1 MTAAEEQQVSPRPPR
16 FYYGWWMVA
25 LACLVTIVAT
35 APLQDAIPIW
45 SAALVDQFEWSG
57 THLTAAFSITFLLG
71 LAAPAAGYL
80 SDRFGPRR
88 IVVAGLGL
96 VAAGTLFIG
105 LLQDSWPWFAAIFV
119 IATGQFLAGF
129 VPLVALLSN
138 WFVRQRSTA
147 IAVTLAS
154 TSLFAL
160 FVLPVISWIYDTDG
174 LISGWR
180 ITAFALAGIVALVA
194 VLVSSKFHNHP
205 EELGLLPDGD
215 SNAETKEG
223 TGSFTIGQVM
233 QSRTSW
239 ILIAAHFLVTAGA
252 LTSRTHMAANM
263 IDAGLTFTQ
272 LSLALSVHSTVW
284 VVFAIIGGLAGDRFP
299 KQAVLS
305 FSALVL
311 SVGVLAIAL
320 ADSPPMFYLAVTLT
334 GMGAGGMTP
343 LIWAILP
350 DYFGV
355 ASLGKVLGAFAMI
368 SGIAGILNAVALAFP
383 FLTGILIPE
392 NAIIFLA
399 AGLTLVGALLYR
411 NVHPPEPPRLTTT
424 EQRLP

>member
-25 LACLVTIVAT
+25 LACLVSIAAT
-35 APLQDAIPIW
+35 ALFQDAMPIW
-45 SAALVDQFEWSG
+45 STALVNQFEWSG
-57 THLTAAFSITFLLG
+57 TYFTVVFATAFLSG
-71 LAAPAAGYL
+71 LSALAAGYL

-154 TSLFAL
+154 SSLFAL
-160 FVLPVISWIYDTDG
+160 FVVPVISWISDLEG

-180 ITAFALAGIVALVA
+180 ITAFALAGIVASVA
-194 VLVSSKFHNHP
+194 VLVSSKLHNRP

-223 TGSFTIGQVM
+223 TGSFIIGQVM
-233 QSRTSW
+233 RSRTFW
-239 ILIAAHFLVTAGA
+239 MLIAADFLVTSGA
-252 LTSRTHMAANM
+252 LTSRTYMAANM
-263 IDAGLTFTQ
+263 INAGLTLAQ
-272 LSLALSVHSTVW
+272 LGLAFSVQSTVW
-284 VVFAIIGGLAGDRFP
+284 VAFAIVGGLAGDRFP

-311 SVGVLAIAL
+311 SVGAFAIAL
-320 ADSPPMFYLAVTLT
+320 ADNLPMFLLGSTLI
-334 GMGAGGMTP
+334 GMGSGALAP
-343 LIWAILP
+343 VIWAILP
-350 DYFGV
+350 EFFGV

-368 SGIAGILNAVALAFP
+368 SGIAGILNALALFFP
-383 FLTGILIPE
+383 FFFRVPNYE
-392 NAIIFLA
+392 NAILFWA
-399 AGLTLVGALLYR
+399 AGLTLVGAFLFR
-411 NVHPPEPPRLTTT
+411 NAHPPEPPGLTTT

>member
-1 MTAAEEQQVSPRPPR
+1 MSAAEEQQLSSPRPR

-25 LACLVTIVAT
+25 LVCLVLIVAT
-35 APLQDAIPIW
+35 APLQDAVPIW
-45 SAALVDQFEWSG
+45 STELVDQFEWSR
-57 THLTAAFSITFLLG
+57 THLTAAFSMTFLLG

-80 SDRFGPRR
+80 SDRYGPRR

-96 VAAGTLFIG
+96 VATGTLLFG
-105 LLQDSWPWFAAIFV
+105 LLQDLWTWFAAMFV
-119 IATGQFLAGF
+119 IATGQLLAGF

-147 IAVTLAS
+147 IAVTFAS

-160 FVLPVISWIYDTDG
+160 VVVPVISWSSGAEG

-180 ITAFALAGIVALVA
+180 VTAFALAGIVACVA
-194 VLVSSKFHNHP
+194 VLVASKLQNRP
-205 EELGLLPDGD
+205 EELDPLPDGD
-215 SNAETKEG
+215 SNAKTKEG

-233 QSRTSW
+233 RTRAFW
-239 ILIAAHFLVTAGA
+239 ILMAADFLVTAGA

-263 IDAGLTFTQ
+263 INAGLTFTQ
-272 LSLALSVHSTVW
+272 LSLALLVQSTVW
-284 VVFAIIGGLAGDRFP
+284 VPFAIVGGLAGDRFP

-311 SVGVLAIAL
+311 SVGVFAIAL
-320 ADSPPMFYLAVTLT
+320 ADNLPMLLVGSTLI
-334 GMGAGGMTP
+334 GMGSGALAP
-343 LIWAILP
+343 VIWAILP
-350 DYFGV
+350 DYFGI

-368 SGIAGILNAVALAFP
+368 SGIAGILNAFALYFP
-383 FLTGILIPE
+383 LLVGFPNSE
-392 NAIIFLA
+392 NAILFLA
-399 AGLTLVGALLYR
+399 AGLTLLGAFLFR
-411 NVHPPEPPRLTTT
+411 NAHPPEPPRLTTT